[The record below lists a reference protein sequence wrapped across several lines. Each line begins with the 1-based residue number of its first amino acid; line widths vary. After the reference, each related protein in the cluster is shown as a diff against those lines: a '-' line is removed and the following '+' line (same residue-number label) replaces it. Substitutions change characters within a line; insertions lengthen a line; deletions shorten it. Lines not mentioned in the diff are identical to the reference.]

1 MAINDI
7 KKINDEI
14 NKLRAELGKTPLKFF
29 EENDLERA
37 KATLSGLRAEVRE
50 MGNDL
55 DYIYKSF
62 KDSVNEL
69 SRQNVYLSDARK
81 ALNGISDV
89 SKKIIEYRRGEAS
102 FDEKTLQNLKKKATA
117 QFDELQRIKDARI
130 LNNDQGKGEI
140 EKALKD
146 QELFNNELNKTITAQ
161 KTVNKE
167 IGLVGTGIKGISNA
181 LSKMGFGDFSQ
192 PLTEAIEKTKNARLQ
207 TILNNEEIQKNKD
220 ILEKSNNILDNRF
233 KYKKNIVA
241 KAEEEKKIAELN
253 IKNFQNQNTEL
264 STQTSK
270 YKNIGNAL
278 KDQLT
283 TANLIDFSIKQM
295 VDALIKADKST
306 GELAKSFGISYAEAA
321 SLRNELNTIANLS
334 ADVNINT
341 ASLQKALIELNKQF
355 GTATMLNGELLKDY
369 TRLTEV
375 AGYTAE
381 AAAELSKITV
391 ATGTDLSENT
401 AEILGQAVAF
411 NAVNGLALNEKEI
424 VEGVAKASA
433 ATTLSLGMQPKELA
447 LAVAQAKALGT
458 NLEKVEQIASS
469 LLNFEQSIS
478 SELEAELLVG
488 KDINLERARLFAL
501 NNDIAGVAEEIA
513 KQIGTAADFTN
524 MNVIQQEALAKAVGM
539 TREDLAKSLIEREA
553 LAKIG
558 EGDKTAL
565 EAYNRLKKEGLSDD
579 QIALKLGDDKL
590 AAQLR
595 SQSIQERFNKS
606 IEKLQEIFVSL
617 AEPILQIVSPFMD
630 LATTILPLINIVLT
644 PIFETIKAIGEG
656 FQFVISL
663 ITGEGGFKKGLD
675 GVYQVL
681 SSISAVWLGIVGIQK
696 LLKSQLLVNLGIQT
710 ATTRGLITQFALA
723 MRAAAAK
730 MMNFFAMLGPLGIP
744 LGIAAI
750 AGLYAAV
757 KSATSN
763 KADDM
768 VSPGYGKR
776 TLLAPEGAIALN
788 DKDTVIAGTK
798 LSRDNNS
805 PNNQSNPINFEPM
818 ISLLSEIKGVLGDIN
833 KQSTTTVLEVDGQK
847 LATAQNIRTFKIQ

>member
-1 MAINDI
+1 MAAPTPTLQDLQNAIS
-7 KKINDEI
+7 
-14 NKLRAELGKTPLKFF
+14 KLNLLTG
-29 EENDLERA
+29 
-37 KATLSGLRAEVRE
+37 
-50 MGNDL
+50 
-55 DYIYKSF
+55 
-62 KDSVNEL
+62 
-69 SRQNVYLSDARK
+69 QNYDNL
-81 ALNGISDV
+81 LNGVANDAQKIS
-89 SKKIIEYRRGEAS
+89 
-102 FDEKTLQNLKKKATA
+102 QNLKLVNDQIQQIAGDTNYLDQSFEKVVKTMQSMLPILALHRSA
-117 QFDELQRIKDARI
+117 IKPLENQAENLLRIKRGEQDFNYKNYLIFKDQNKQSIDRLNEEIKRTQIQKNQALISDQQADNRKKELEDQIQDAKYINGEYEEALI
-130 LNNDQGKGEI
+130 LNNKINKELGI
-140 EKALKD
+140 RAITVKALDSLIKD
-146 QELFNNELNKTITAQ
+146 MGLPDLGFEDAWKETQRLAQEAESAGEEFNAIKTFTSIISTNLTASLNPIGLLQNAAQ
-161 KTVNKE
+161 K
-167 IGLVGTGIKGISNA
+167 LY
-181 LSKMGFGDFSQ
+181 
-192 PLTEAIEKTKNARLQ
+192 EATKA
-207 TILNNEEIQKNKD
+207 
-220 ILEKSNNILDNRF
+220 
-233 KYKKNIVA
+233 
-241 KAEEEKKIAELN
+241 
-253 IKNFQNQNTEL
+253 
-264 STQTSK
+264 
-270 YKNIGNAL
+270 
-278 KDQLT
+278 
-283 TANLIDFSIKQM
+283 
-295 VDALIKADKST
+295 ADKST
-306 GELAKSFGISYAEAA
+306 SELAKSFGVSYAEAA

-334 ADVNINT
+334 TDINVNT

-355 GTATMLNGELLKDY
+355 GTSTMLNGELLKDY

-381 AAAELSKITV
+381 AAASLSKITV
-391 ATGTDLSENT
+391 ATGTDLSKNT
-401 AEILGQAVAF
+401 SEILGQAVAF

-424 VEGVAKASA
+424 VEAVAKTSA
-433 ATTLSLGMQPKELA
+433 ATTLSLGMQSGKIAEANL
-447 LAVAQAKALGT
+447 QAKALGT
-458 NLEKVEQIASS
+458 TLEKVEQIASS
-469 LLNFEQSIS
+469 LLQFESSIEA
-478 SELEAELLVG
+478 ELSAELLVG
-488 KDINLERARLFAL
+488 KDLYLERARLLAL
-501 NNDIAGVAEEIA
+501 NNDLAGAAEEIA

-558 EGDKTAL
+558 EGDKTSL

-606 IEKLQEIFVSL
+606 VEKLQEIFVSL

-663 ITGEGGFKKGLD
+663 ITGEGGFKEGLD

-681 SSISAVWLGIVGIQK
+681 SSIAAVWLGIVGIQK
-696 LLKSQLLVNLGIQT
+696 LLKTQLLMNLGIQT
-710 ATTRGLITQFALA
+710 ATTSGLITQFVLT
-723 MRAAAAK
+723 MKIAAAK
-730 MMNFFAMLGPLGIP
+730 IAGFYAGLGPFGIP
-744 LGIAAI
+744 LAIATI

-757 KSATSN
+757 RSATS
-763 KADDM
+763 KRADDM
-768 VSPGYGKR
+768 ISPGYGKR

-805 PNNQSNPINFEPM
+805 PSNNQNTSINFEPM

>member
-1 MAINDI
+1 MAADDI

-14 NKLRAELGKTPLKFF
+14 NKLRTELGKKPLLKFF
-29 EENDLERA
+29 EENDLDKA
-37 KATLSGLRAEVRE
+37 KATLSKLRAEVRE

-55 DYIYKSF
+55 DYIYRSF

-117 QFDELQRIKDARI
+117 QFDELQRIKDART

-192 PLTEAIEKTKNARLQ
+192 PLIEAIEKTKNARLQ
-207 TILNNEEIQKNKD
+207 TILNNEEIQKNKN

-253 IKNFQNQNTEL
+253 IKNFQNQNAEL

-295 VDALIKADKST
+295 VDALIKTDKST
-306 GELAKSFGISYAEAA
+306 GELAKSFGTSYAEAA

-355 GTATMLNGELLKDY
+355 GTAAMLNGELLKDY

-381 AAAELSKITV
+381 AAAGLSKITV

-488 KDINLERARLFAL
+488 RDLNLERARLFAL

-606 IEKLQEIFVSL
+606 VEKLQEIFVSL

-630 LATTILPLINIVLT
+630 LVTNILPLINIILT
-644 PIFETIKAIGEG
+644 PALTTIKYIGESIAGWLNFFDGGLDKLTNMQKLVGAIG
-656 FQFVISL
+656 VI
-663 ITGEGGFKKGLD
+663 IVGWKAAMMGYAA
-675 GVYQVL
+675 YQAIAAAGA
-681 SSISAVWLGIVGIQK
+681 ISTMSALTLGIGVASIIGGIIMGVG
-696 LLKSQLLVNLGIQT
+696 
-710 ATTRGLITQFALA
+710 A
-723 MRAAAAK
+723 M
-730 MMNFFAMLGPLGIP
+730 
-744 LGIAAI
+744 
-750 AGLYAAV
+750 
-757 KSATSN
+757 KSASN
-763 KADDM
+763 DAASNTKKANDM

-805 PNNQSNPINFEPM
+805 PNNQSNSINFEPM
-818 ISLLSEIKGVLGDIN
+818 VSLLSEIKGVLGDIN
-833 KQSTTTVLEVDGQK
+833 KQSTTTILEVDGQK

>member
-69 SRQNVYLSDARK
+69 SRQNIYLSDARK

-89 SKKIIEYRRGEAS
+89 SKNIIDYRKGETS

-130 LNNDQGKGEI
+130 LNNLNQGEI
-140 EKALKD
+140 EKALRD
-146 QELFNNELNKTITAQ
+146 QELFNNELDKTINAQ
-161 KTVNKE
+161 KIVNKE

-306 GELAKSFGISYAEAA
+306 GELAKSFGTSYAEAA

-558 EGDKTAL
+558 EGDKTSL

-606 IEKLQEIFVSL
+606 VEKLQEIFVSL

-663 ITGEGGFKKGLD
+663 ITGEGGFKEGLD

-681 SSISAVWLGIVGIQK
+681 SSIAAVWLGIVGIQK
-696 LLKSQLLVNLGIQT
+696 LLKTQLLMNLGIQT
-710 ATTRGLITQFALA
+710 ATTSGLITQFVLT
-723 MRAAAAK
+723 MKIAAAK
-730 MMNFFAMLGPLGIP
+730 IAGFYAGLGPFGIP
-744 LGIAAI
+744 LAIATI

-757 KSATSN
+757 RSATS
-763 KADDM
+763 KRADDM
-768 VSPGYGKR
+768 ISPGYGKR

-805 PNNQSNPINFEPM
+805 SSNNQNTSINFEPM
-818 ISLLSEIKGVLGDIN
+818 VSLLSEIKGVLGDIN

>member
-130 LNNDQGKGEI
+130 LNNLNQGEI
-140 EKALKD
+140 EKALRD
-146 QELFNNELNKTITAQ
+146 QELFNNELDKTINAQ
-161 KTVNKE
+161 KIVNKE

-306 GELAKSFGISYAEAA
+306 GELAKSFGTSYAEAA

-606 IEKLQEIFVSL
+606 VEKLQEIFVSL

-630 LATTILPLINIVLT
+630 LVTNILPLINIILT
-644 PIFETIKAIGEG
+644 PALTTIKYIGESIAGWLNFFDGGLDKLTNMQKLVGAIG
-656 FQFVISL
+656 VI
-663 ITGEGGFKKGLD
+663 IVGWKAAMMGYAA
-675 GVYQVL
+675 YQAIAAAGA
-681 SSISAVWLGIVGIQK
+681 ISTMSALTLGIGVASIIGGIIMGVG
-696 LLKSQLLVNLGIQT
+696 
-710 ATTRGLITQFALA
+710 A
-723 MRAAAAK
+723 M
-730 MMNFFAMLGPLGIP
+730 
-744 LGIAAI
+744 
-750 AGLYAAV
+750 
-757 KSATSN
+757 KSASN
-763 KADDM
+763 DAASNTKKANDM
-768 VSPGYGKR
+768 ISPGYGKR

-805 PNNQSNPINFEPM
+805 PSNNQNTSINFEPM

>member
-1 MAINDI
+1 
-7 KKINDEI
+7 
-14 NKLRAELGKTPLKFF
+14 
-29 EENDLERA
+29 
-37 KATLSGLRAEVRE
+37 
-50 MGNDL
+50 
-55 DYIYKSF
+55 
-62 KDSVNEL
+62 
-69 SRQNVYLSDARK
+69 
-81 ALNGISDV
+81 
-89 SKKIIEYRRGEAS
+89 
-102 FDEKTLQNLKKKATA
+102 
-117 QFDELQRIKDARI
+117 
-130 LNNDQGKGEI
+130 
-140 EKALKD
+140 
-146 QELFNNELNKTITAQ
+146 
-161 KTVNKE
+161 
-167 IGLVGTGIKGISNA
+167 
-181 LSKMGFGDFSQ
+181 
-192 PLTEAIEKTKNARLQ
+192 
-207 TILNNEEIQKNKD
+207 
-220 ILEKSNNILDNRF
+220 
-233 KYKKNIVA
+233 
-241 KAEEEKKIAELN
+241 
-253 IKNFQNQNTEL
+253 
-264 STQTSK
+264 
-270 YKNIGNAL
+270 
-278 KDQLT
+278 
-283 TANLIDFSIKQM
+283 
-295 VDALIKADKST
+295 
-306 GELAKSFGISYAEAA
+306 
-321 SLRNELNTIANLS
+321 
-334 ADVNINT
+334 
-341 ASLQKALIELNKQF
+341 
-355 GTATMLNGELLKDY
+355 MLNGELLKDY

-606 IEKLQEIFVSL
+606 VEKLQEIFVSL

-630 LATTILPLINIVLT
+630 LVTNILPLINIILT
-644 PIFETIKAIGEG
+644 PALTTIKYIGESIAGWLNFFDGGLDKLTNMQKLVGAIG
-656 FQFVISL
+656 VI
-663 ITGEGGFKKGLD
+663 IVGWKAAMMGYAA
-675 GVYQVL
+675 YQAIAAAGA
-681 SSISAVWLGIVGIQK
+681 ISTMSALTLGIGVASIIGGIIMGVG
-696 LLKSQLLVNLGIQT
+696 
-710 ATTRGLITQFALA
+710 A
-723 MRAAAAK
+723 M
-730 MMNFFAMLGPLGIP
+730 
-744 LGIAAI
+744 
-750 AGLYAAV
+750 
-757 KSATSN
+757 KSASN
-763 KADDM
+763 DAASNTKKANDM
-768 VSPGYGKR
+768 ISPGYGKR
-776 TLLAPEGAIALN
+776 TLLAPEGVIALN

-805 PNNQSNPINFEPM
+805 PSNNQNTSINFEPM

>member
-1 MAINDI
+1 MAAPTPTLQDLQNAIS
-7 KKINDEI
+7 
-14 NKLRAELGKTPLKFF
+14 KLNLLTG
-29 EENDLERA
+29 
-37 KATLSGLRAEVRE
+37 
-50 MGNDL
+50 
-55 DYIYKSF
+55 
-62 KDSVNEL
+62 
-69 SRQNVYLSDARK
+69 QNYDNL
-81 ALNGISDV
+81 LNGVANDAQKIS
-89 SKKIIEYRRGEAS
+89 
-102 FDEKTLQNLKKKATA
+102 QNLKLVNDQIQQIAGDTNYLDQSFEKIVKTMQSMLPILALHRSA
-117 QFDELQRIKDARI
+117 IKPLENQAENLLRIKRGEQDFNYKNYLIFKDQNKQSIDRLNEEIKRTQIQKNQGLISDQQADNRKKELEDQIQDAKYINGEYEEALI
-130 LNNDQGKGEI
+130 LNNKINKELGI
-140 EKALKD
+140 RAITVKALDSLIKD
-146 QELFNNELNKTITAQ
+146 MGLPDLGFEDAWKETQRLAQEAESAGEEFNAIKTFTSIISTNLTASLNPIGLLQNAAQ
-161 KTVNKE
+161 K
-167 IGLVGTGIKGISNA
+167 LY
-181 LSKMGFGDFSQ
+181 
-192 PLTEAIEKTKNARLQ
+192 EATKA
-207 TILNNEEIQKNKD
+207 
-220 ILEKSNNILDNRF
+220 
-233 KYKKNIVA
+233 
-241 KAEEEKKIAELN
+241 
-253 IKNFQNQNTEL
+253 
-264 STQTSK
+264 
-270 YKNIGNAL
+270 
-278 KDQLT
+278 
-283 TANLIDFSIKQM
+283 
-295 VDALIKADKST
+295 ADKST
-306 GELAKSFGISYAEAA
+306 SELAKSFGVSYAEAA

-334 ADVNINT
+334 TDINVNT

-355 GTATMLNGELLKDY
+355 GTSTMLNGELLKDY

-381 AAAELSKITV
+381 AAASLSKITV
-391 ATGTDLSENT
+391 ATGTDLSKNT
-401 AEILGQAVAF
+401 SEILGQAVAF

-424 VEGVAKASA
+424 VEAVAKTSA
-433 ATTLSLGMQPKELA
+433 ATTLSLGMQSGKIAEANL
-447 LAVAQAKALGT
+447 QAKALGT
-458 NLEKVEQIASS
+458 TLEKVEQIASS
-469 LLNFEQSIS
+469 LLQFESSIEA
-478 SELEAELLVG
+478 ELSAELLVG
-488 KDINLERARLFAL
+488 KDLYLERARLLAL
-501 NNDIAGVAEEIA
+501 NNDLAGVAEEIA

-606 IEKLQEIFVSL
+606 VEKLQEIFVSL

-663 ITGEGGFKKGLD
+663 ITGEGGFKEGLD

-681 SSISAVWLGIVGIQK
+681 SSIAAVWLGIVGIQK
-696 LLKSQLLVNLGIQT
+696 LLKTQLLMNLGIQT
-710 ATTRGLITQFALA
+710 ATTSGLITQFVLT
-723 MRAAAAK
+723 MKIAAAK
-730 MMNFFAMLGPLGIP
+730 IAGFYAGLGPFGIP
-744 LGIAAI
+744 LAIATI

-757 KSATSN
+757 RSATS
-763 KADDM
+763 KRADDM
-768 VSPGYGKR
+768 ISPGYGKR

-805 PNNQSNPINFEPM
+805 SSNNQNTSINFEPM
-818 ISLLSEIKGVLGDIN
+818 VSLLSEIKGVLGDIN